1 MMVKDEIG
9 TIIGHIEKFE
19 LSDNYE
25 MKFVTFSELVKKR
38 NIKDNIVINLDL
50 RFLSFDISEV

>member
-9 TIIGHIEKFE
+9 TIIGHIKKFE

-25 MKFVTFSELVKKR
+25 VNAYEICYFFETCEEGKY
-38 NIKDNIVINLDL
+38 
-50 RFLSFDISEV
+50 